1 MNFKYFIIG
10 IYLLFV
16 GLIVMMVLKSCNQ
29 KVELE
34 TKNYYNE
41 ELKFQEQ
48 IDAKLAGNAYADSFA
63 VSEKDAK
70 IYISQPESVKS
81 DSIVLKFTKP
91 DDQASDTVFVFKD
104 AIITPIDKLLFKT
117 KGIYNLSI
125 RMYQSGKP
133 MLIEKKIKL

>member
-70 IYISQPESVKS
+70 IYISQPVSVKA
-81 DSIVLKFTKP
+81 DSIVLHFNKP

-104 AIITPIDKLLFKT
+104 AIISPIDKMLFKT

-125 RMYQSGKP
+125 RLYQSGKP

>member
-10 IYLLFV
+10 IYLVFV

-41 ELKFQEQ
+41 ELKYQEQ
-48 IDAKLAGNAYADSFA
+48 IDAKLAGNPYADSFL

-70 IYISQPESVKS
+70 IYISQPASVKA
-81 DSIVLKFTKP
+81 DSIVLKFNKP
-91 DDQASDTVFVFKD
+91 DDQASDTVIRFKD
-104 AIITPIDKLLFKT
+104 AVIVPLDKQLFKT

-125 RMYQSGKP
+125 RVYQAGKP

>member
-70 IYISQPESVKS
+70 IYISQPVSVKA
-81 DSIVLKFTKP
+81 DSIVLHFNKP

-104 AIITPIDKLLFKT
+104 AIISPIDKILFKT

-125 RMYQSGKP
+125 RLYQSGKP